1 MPAED
6 RKSGDAFLRNWV
18 FSRTLN
24 EIQELGKQQK
34 DGRKRG
40 LAIARDG
47 QGIDAGKEGGIGVRQ
62 SGEGS
67 SGLR

>member
-47 QGIDAGKEGGIGVRQ
+47 QGIVAGKEGIGVRQ